1 MTRADLQGFHLVV
14 DLVLVRRLDEVT
26 VVATLL
32 QLHHDV
38 QEARRT
44 AFGTFTQSF
53 VVPGQDPPDGRE
65 RDGEMLLMVQLFHDS
80 LTRNII
86 SSGIGR
92 SPMPGS
98 KSYL

>member
-1 MTRADLQGFHLVV
+1 MTQTDLQGFHLVV
-14 DLVLVRRLDEVT
+14 DLHVVRRLDEVA

-65 RDGEMLLMVQLFHDS
+65 RETQ
-80 LTRNII
+80 RCC
-86 SSGIGR
+86 
-92 SPMPGS
+92 
-98 KSYL
+98 